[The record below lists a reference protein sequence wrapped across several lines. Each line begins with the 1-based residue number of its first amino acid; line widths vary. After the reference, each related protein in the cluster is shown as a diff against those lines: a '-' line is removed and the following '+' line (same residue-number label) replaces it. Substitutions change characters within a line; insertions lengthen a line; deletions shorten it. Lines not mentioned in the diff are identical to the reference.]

1 MSLGLSFRAVLELGK
16 ARLLRFMCLSSIVLC
31 WLVTLISHEPARD
44 VSSSLPARGSFRDAE
59 LAGDDVLDGVVDIG
73 EVIKCCEGNLLVLAE
88 GDKI

>member
-1 MSLGLSFRAVLELGK
+1 MVFFQTGLELGR

-31 WLVTLISHEPARD
+31 WLVILKSHEPARD
-44 VSSSLPARGSFRDAE
+44 TSSSLPARGSLRNGE

-73 EVIKCCEGNLLVLAE
+73 EVVERCERNLLVLAE